1 MVAKLERCAAG
12 GAPAE
17 PPAGFV
23 YAPACPPLDSL
34 DDKAALVDKTVLTRV
49 DGGWFGGSVVK
60 SGVGKKE
67 KKEVPKATHMV
78 EFNNKQGV
86 PKSLKVPA
94 DMVGKKAAE
103 LSTASYGA
111 AKAWLLLEPAPE
123 PPPATAS

>member
-1 MVAKLERCAAG
+1 M
-12 GAPAE
+12 
-17 PPAGFV
+17 
-23 YAPACPPLDSL
+23 
-34 DDKAALVDKTVLTRV
+34 
-49 DGGWFGGSVVK
+49 
-60 SGVGKKE
+60 GKKE
-67 KKEVPKATHMV
+67 KKELPKATHMV